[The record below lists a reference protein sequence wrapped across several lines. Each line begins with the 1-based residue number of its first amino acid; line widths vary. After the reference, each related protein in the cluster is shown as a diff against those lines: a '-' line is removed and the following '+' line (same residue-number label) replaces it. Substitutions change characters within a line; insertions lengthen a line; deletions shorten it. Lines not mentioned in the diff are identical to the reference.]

1 MGIPAHPKKVKTLL
15 RPYLPGNDVNTL
27 LFGRKD
33 KKDPFNPSALVISN
47 PPNFWSVIFNALDW
61 MD

>member
-1 MGIPAHPKKVKTLL
+1 
-15 RPYLPGNDVNTL
+15 LPGNDVNTL